1 MLPVIESPTSQRANA
16 IIARA
21 QQLSNKWDASSQ
33 AAASSSHPAAP
44 EPSPAVT
51 RREDPLSGSDLFG
64 PSTSEQDQVEAQSG
78 SEMGKD
84 TKEEGEEQAEEEE
97 KETDYC
103 VEDSQDERRG
113 TRELDSQESEG
124 YLSGLSPTSATVVKA
139 NFERMKSSVEALCNF
154 SRGEPQPQ
162 NKMADHFQLYQSNM
176 FHPGLSR
183 YRHLAPRCHSN
194 IPIVLLSAMPRYHKS
209 NNYVFVAW
217 PP

>member
-162 NKMADHFQLYQSNM
+162 NKMADHFQH
-176 FHPGLSR
+176 FPTLSIQHVPSR
-183 YRHLAPRCHSN
+183 LVSIPALGTTLSFQHSN
-194 IPIVLLSAMPRYHKS
+194 CLVVRNAQISQIQ
-209 NNYVFVAW
+209 
-217 PP
+217 